1 MSKKVIGELR
11 NTLGFSGIVI
21 TDDLS
26 MAAINEYT
34 ENNNAATYAINA
46 GNDMII
52 TFDIETMYNE
62 VLNNVKSGIIDEK
75 TIDMAVKRIIAW
87 KYAYKI
93 I

>member
-1 MSKKVIGELR
+1 
-11 NTLGFSGIVI
+11 
-21 TDDLS
+21 
-26 MAAINEYT
+26 
-34 ENNNAATYAINA
+34 
-46 GNDMII
+46 MII

-62 VLNNVKSGIIDEK
+62 VLNSVKSGIIDEK